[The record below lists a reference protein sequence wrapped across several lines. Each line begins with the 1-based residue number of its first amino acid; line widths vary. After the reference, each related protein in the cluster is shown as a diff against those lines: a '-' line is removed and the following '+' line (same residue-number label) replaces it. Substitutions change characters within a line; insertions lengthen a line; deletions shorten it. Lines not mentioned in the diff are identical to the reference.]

1 MEWVV
6 IGSLLL
12 TLKRCWQFLQ
22 GGSAVRC
29 LLEHILFLS
38 HCSHEKN
45 WRTLARSDGLWIAAE
60 AATSGVWTAG

>member
-1 MEWVV
+1 MGWVV
-6 IGSLLL
+6 IRVFAIHAENVLEIFP
-12 TLKRCWQFLQ
+12 RI
-22 GGSAVRC
+22 RC
-29 LLEHILFLS
+29 LPEYILFLS